1 MHIVEFIDP
10 ACETCAQFF
19 PLVKQLLAENPD
31 RIRLSIR
38 HVAFHDGS
46 DYAVRL
52 LEASRKQ
59 DKYLPTLEAL
69 LASQAQWAPHHT
81 VQPDLV
87 LQAISGV
94 GLNIEQLLVDMNAP
108 EVAQR
113 MEQDRSDAVALKVT
127 ATPEYFV
134 NGRPMPSFGEQQLHV
149 ARQRSAAKR
158 LLANGPP
165 EGGPSSHYGSDSSA
179 GRHAEPGHRRVQFLL
194 HLASHDGLL
203 HVASRLGGRGL
214 VPQRPGFIR
223 AGLGRLEGCGVEPGR
238 QFLDFERIPTRLVTA
253 ASCAGIS
260 AASVPHYC

>member
-1 MHIVEFIDP
+1 MSRKSRRNRASPERQGPQVNKARQASRTRRRGILIGIVVAVLLAVVVGTLLFKGDRPQSSQVTTVGNPDPLASLHSPMLGDAAARVHIVEFIDP

-87 LQAISGV
+87 LRAISGV
-94 GLNIEQLLVDMNAP
+94 GLNIEQLLVDMDAP

-134 NGRPMPSFGEQQLHV
+134 NGRSMPSFGEQQLMSLV
-149 ARQRSAAKR
+149 SDALQSA
-158 LLANGPP
+158 
-165 EGGPSSHYGSDSSA
+165 Y
-179 GRHAEPGHRRVQFLL
+179 
-194 HLASHDGLL
+194 
-203 HVASRLGGRGL
+203 
-214 VPQRPGFIR
+214 
-223 AGLGRLEGCGVEPGR
+223 
-238 QFLDFERIPTRLVTA
+238 
-253 ASCAGIS
+253 
-260 AASVPHYC
+260 

>member
-1 MHIVEFIDP
+1 MSRKSQRNKATPKSQDPQASPPSRRGFVIGAVAAVLVAVVAGTLLFKDDRSQTSQGTSDANHDPLASVHSPMLGDAGAKVHIVEFIDP

-19 PLVKQLLAENPD
+19 PLVKQMMAENPN

-46 DYAVRL
+46 DYAVKV

-94 GLNIEQLLVDMNAP
+94 GLNVEQLRVDINSP
-108 EVAQR
+108 EVTQR
-113 MEQDRSDAVALKVT
+113 MEQDRNDAVALKVT

-134 NGRPMPSFGEQQLHV
+134 NGRPMPSFGLQQLQTLV
-149 ARQRSAAKR
+149 SEALQSA
-158 LLANGPP
+158 
-165 EGGPSSHYGSDSSA
+165 Y
-179 GRHAEPGHRRVQFLL
+179 
-194 HLASHDGLL
+194 
-203 HVASRLGGRGL
+203 
-214 VPQRPGFIR
+214 
-223 AGLGRLEGCGVEPGR
+223 
-238 QFLDFERIPTRLVTA
+238 
-253 ASCAGIS
+253 
-260 AASVPHYC
+260 

>member
-1 MHIVEFIDP
+1 MSRKSQRNRATPERPDPQASRPNRRGIVIGAVVAALLAVLVGTLLFKGDRSQTSQGTSTANHDPLASAHSPMLGDAAARVHIVEFIDP

-46 DYAVRL
+46 DYAVKV

-87 LQAISGV
+87 LQAIAGV
-94 GLNIEQLLVDMNAP
+94 GLNVEQLRVDMNSP

-113 MEQDRSDAVALKVT
+113 MEQDRNDAVALKVT

-134 NGRPMPSFGEQQLHV
+134 NGRPMPSFGLQQLQTLV
-149 ARQRSAAKR
+149 SEALQSA
-158 LLANGPP
+158 
-165 EGGPSSHYGSDSSA
+165 Y
-179 GRHAEPGHRRVQFLL
+179 
-194 HLASHDGLL
+194 
-203 HVASRLGGRGL
+203 
-214 VPQRPGFIR
+214 
-223 AGLGRLEGCGVEPGR
+223 
-238 QFLDFERIPTRLVTA
+238 
-253 ASCAGIS
+253 
-260 AASVPHYC
+260 